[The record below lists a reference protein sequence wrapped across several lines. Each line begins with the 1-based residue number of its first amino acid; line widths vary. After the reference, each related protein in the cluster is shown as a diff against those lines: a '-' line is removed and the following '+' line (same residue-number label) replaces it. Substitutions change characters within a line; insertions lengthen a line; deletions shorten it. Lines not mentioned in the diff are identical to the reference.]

1 VLEATFQLMRRSFPE
16 PDRTAVTYKGCSPLA
31 MLIADT
37 CPAWVPESAMRV
49 TLPEAS
55 TCQSIRRR
63 FPLFVMTA
71 VTEWLVKLPL

>member
-1 VLEATFQLMRRSFPE
+1 LAT
-16 PDRTAVTYKGCSPLA
+16 
-31 MLIADT
+31 LIADT

-55 TCQSIRRR
+55 TCQSISRR